1 MLPANILLGSAFAS
15 TALAAPLHDGF
26 HDPVIALIISTCVL
40 DVALSTFVTT
50 AIVARLWWMDRRIS
64 SLTGTSTNR
73 FSSSR
78 YIVIESGAIS
88 AIFCIVVLALFGSNN
103 PAALTGLDVV
113 SQLDVCVD
121 SPSLLFSRSDSLS
134 FDGLGSHPDHR
145 FTTFFSLT
153 ESVIKQA
160 PSPQWPNTCL
170 MVSPLHLAACIF
182 PDSSQHAFHFHSNLV
197 CVFI

>member
-1 MLPANILLGSAFAS
+1 MNSLRQVDQPRLGRHGGPTSRTYSVPVRFTDQSQPHVVLTGSAFAS
-15 TALAAPLHDGF
+15 TALAAHLHDGF
-26 HDPVIALIISTCVL
+26 HGPVIALIISTCVL

-50 AIVARLWWMDRRIS
+50 AIVARLWWMDCRIS

-113 SQLDVCVD
+113 SQLD
-121 SPSLLFSRSDSLS
+121 
-134 FDGLGSHPDHR
+134 FDGVRDKTSSLPAVAKHMLDGFPAAPCRLH
-145 FTTFFSLT
+145 FS
-153 ESVIKQA
+153 
-160 PSPQWPNTCL
+160 
-170 MVSPLHLAACIF
+170 
-182 PDSSQHAFHFHSNLV
+182 
-197 CVFI
+197 